1 MSHLTLR
8 PERPEQHTDIEAL
21 VRDAFWDRYA
31 PGCSEPL
38 VVHRL
43 RHHPDAC
50 PPLCLA
56 AERDGQ
62 LVGGIWYAKASIRT
76 REGTTTPLLTF
87 GPVAVRPDLQ
97 RQGIGSALIRRTL
110 EHARQTTHFP
120 AVVIYGNPDFYTRFG
135 FRPAADFGITD
146 AEGNDYPA
154 LLVLPLNAD
163 ALPAGAFLEGDAYHV
178 SDADARAFDRQF
190 PHRQRHLRSSQL
202 CLTPFEPPS
211 DDPLVA
217 ESQTLRHE
225 AEALLRA
232 SGVLEAWETLGAR
245 IRLVGSMRT
254 GLMMGHRDIDL
265 HLYTDTLD
273 PRQTLDALA
282 PLIAKPSTVKL
293 TYRNL
298 ADTDEHCLEWHLL
311 LNDDHAR
318 TWQLD
323 MIQIL
328 AGTRFDGLFE
338 DTADAVLDA
347 LTPETRHAILA
358 LKRDA
363 RDPQSRDP
371 GIVYC
376 MAVLAAGVRTPQQFR
391 DWRPTVSPDD
401 LLAWRP

>member
-1 MSHLTLR
+1 MSQLTLR
-8 PERPEQHTDIEAL
+8 PERPEQVTDMEAL
-21 VRDAFWDRYA
+21 VRDAFWDRYM
-31 PGCSEPL
+31 PGCDEPL
-38 VVHRL
+38 IVHRL

-56 AERDGQ
+56 AEHDGQ
-62 LVGGIWYAKASIRT
+62 LAGGIWYAKAAIRT
-76 REGTTTPLLTF
+76 PDGGSTPLLTF

-97 RQGIGSALIRRTL
+97 RQGIGGALIRETL
-110 EHARQTTHFP
+110 ERARQTTDFP
-120 AVVIYGNPDFYTRFG
+120 GVVIYGSPDYYTRFG

-146 AEGNDYPA
+146 AEGNDCPA
-154 LLVLPLNAD
+154 LLALPFADD
-163 ALPAGAFLEGDAYHV
+163 ALPAGAFLEGDVYHV
-178 SDADARAFDRQF
+178 SSADARAFDRQF
-190 PHRQRHLRSSQL
+190 PHRQAHLRSPQL

-217 ESQTLRHE
+217 ESQTLRRE
-225 AEALLRA
+225 AEVLLRTH
-232 SGVLEAWETLGAR
+232 GILELWESLGAR

-273 PRQTLDALA
+273 PRRTLDALA
-282 PLIAKPSTVKL
+282 PLIAHPSTVKL

-298 ADTDEHCLEWHLL
+298 ADTDEHCLEWHLFL
-311 LNDDHAR
+311 KDDHGH

-328 AGTRFDGLFE
+328 AGSRLDGFFE
-338 DTADAVLDA
+338 DIADAILDA
-347 LTPETRHAILA
+347 LTPDTRRAILA

-363 RDPQSRDP
+363 RDAQSHDP

-376 MAVLAAGVRTPQQFR
+376 MAVLGANVRTPQQFR
-391 DWRPTVSPDD
+391 DWRTTVSPDD
-401 LLAWRP
+401 LIAWRP

>member
-1 MSHLTLR
+1 MSQLTLR
-8 PERPEQHTDIEAL
+8 PERPEQVTDMEAL
-21 VRDAFWDRYA
+21 VRDAFWDRYM

-62 LVGGIWYAKASIRT
+62 LAGGIWYAKAAIRT
-76 REGTTTPLLTF
+76 PDGGSTPLLTF

-97 RQGIGSALIRRTL
+97 RKGIGGTLIRETL
-110 EHARQTTHFP
+110 ERARLTTDFP
-120 AVVIYGNPDFYTRFG
+120 GVAIYGNPTYYARFG

-146 AEGNDYPA
+146 AEGNDCPA
-154 LLVLPLNAD
+154 LLALPFATD
-163 ALPAGAFLEGDAYHV
+163 ALPAGAFLEGDVYHV
-178 SDADARAFDRQF
+178 SAADARAFDRQF
-190 PHRQRHLRSSQL
+190 PHRQAHLRSSQL

-217 ESQTLRHE
+217 ESQTLRRE

-232 SGVLEAWETLGAR
+232 RGILELWERLGAR

-254 GLMMGHRDIDL
+254 GLMMEHRDIDL
-265 HLYTDTLD
+265 HVYTDTLD

-282 PLIAKPSTVKL
+282 PLIANPTTVKL

-298 ADTDEHCLEWHLL
+298 ADTDEHCLEWHLF
-311 LNDDHAR
+311 LNDDHGH

-328 AGTRFDGLFE
+328 AGSRLDGVFE
-338 DTADAVLDA
+338 DIADAILDA
-347 LTPETRHAILA
+347 LTPDTRRAILA

-363 RDPQSRDP
+363 RDSQSHDP
-371 GIVYC
+371 GSVYC
-376 MAVLAAGVRTPQQFR
+376 MAVLSAGVRTPQQFR
-391 DWRPTVSPDD
+391 DWRPTVSPDE
-401 LLAWRP
+401 LFAWRP